1 MKINLDKVD
10 WVKTCIYIITALFL
24 IYLFYICFIVKPNQI
39 LFGNVFIKPDSIDF
53 GGFGSLLAGIFSPL
67 AFLWLVL
74 NFRQQN
80 RNLAIAE
87 NNLLIAENSY
97 ESQKSHQQSEYIIQ
111 ITSTYIDYLKNSL
124 SNFRVRGQPYDLG
137 EIFIKSIYASYENS
151 ALLNP
156 NEKPSIIMH
165 TLLTINGINFEE
177 EVKILRAIENQILE
191 EKDESKRRNLITL
204 LQININ
210 PDILIILR
218 YSFVGSDK
226 SFISMGYKNYVD
238 YLFTNQLLNFT
249 TLFADVTTRINNAK
263 MKLKEPSEPS
273 TEKAV

>member
-10 WVKTCIYIITALFL
+10 WVKTCIYFTTVLFL
-24 IYLFYICFIVKPNQI
+24 TYLFFICFIVKPNQI

-87 NNLLIAENSY
+87 DNLLVTKNSY
-97 ESQKSHQQSEYIIQ
+97 ESQKAHQLSEYLIQ
-111 ITSTYIDYLKNSL
+111 ITSTYIDALKNCL
-124 SNFRVRGQPYDLG
+124 LNFRVNGQPYELG
-137 EIFIKSIYASYENS
+137 EKFIKEIYAAYERGS
-151 ALLNP
+151 LLNP
-156 NEKPSIIMH
+156 NEEPSNIMYSH
-165 TLLTINGINFEE
+165 LILNGINFEE

-226 SFISMGYKNYVD
+226 AFISMGYKNYVD
-238 YLFTNQLLNFT
+238 YLFTNKLLNFT

-263 MKLKEPSEPS
+263 KKLKESSEPS
-273 TEKAV
+273 TKKAV